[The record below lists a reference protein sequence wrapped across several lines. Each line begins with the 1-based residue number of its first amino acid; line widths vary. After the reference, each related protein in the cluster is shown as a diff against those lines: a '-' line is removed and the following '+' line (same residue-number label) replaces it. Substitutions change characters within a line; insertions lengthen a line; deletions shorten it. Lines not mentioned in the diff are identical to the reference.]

1 MPAHSSERENSD
13 SEGDASKV
21 VTQKKG
27 SIVFILTSP
36 KTEIAT
42 CV

>member
-13 SEGDASKV
+13 SEGDALKSGDTKN
-21 VTQKKG
+21 G
-27 SIVFILTSP
+27 STIFILTSP

-42 CV
+42 YA